1 MRIAV
6 LYIVVIVFLFPS
18 LARAQ
23 NSGVTASRP
32 GPESGTIVSST
43 YANEFLG
50 FWFPIPEGWQVN
62 RESIGAEREGAAKR
76 TSGGGLELVVLDQ
89 HTARPFRNRI
99 VLSALDATGMS
110 VTTQEYVSKFVGV
123 QVKEDGREL
132 VRDATDVELAGKHFF
147 RADYRQPVSGG
158 ALSEAFVC
166 TKLGGYFVGWTFVAG
181 SPQELE
187 SLVNSLQRLSF
198 RDESRVIAGI
208 ISSRPPIG
216 AARPQRIVVSQRVSE
231 SMLIKKIDPEYP
243 DSARREHV
251 EGTVTL
257 GAVIDKNG
265 DVGQLS
271 VVSGPTLLIPAALE
285 AVRQWKYK
293 PYLLNG
299 EPLAMQTHVAVSFLS
314 PQQ

>member
-23 NSGVTASRP
+23 NSGATVSRP
-32 GPESGTIVSST
+32 GPEIGTIVSST
-43 YANEFLG
+43 YANDFLG

-76 TSGGGLELVVLDQ
+76 TPGGGLELVVLDQ
-89 HTARPFRNRI
+89 HTGRPFRNRI
-99 VLSALDATGMS
+99 VLSALEATGMS

-123 QVKEDGREL
+123 QVKQDGREL

-147 RADYRQPVSGG
+147 RADYKQTVPGG

-166 TKLGGYFVGWTFVAG
+166 TKLSGYFVGWTFVAG

-187 SLVNSLQRLSF
+187 SVVNSLQRLSF

-208 ISSRPPIG
+208 IISRPPTG

-231 SMLIKKIDPEYP
+231 GMLIKKIDPEYP

-257 GAVIDKNG
+257 GALIDKNG

-299 EPLAMQTHVAVSFLS
+299 EPLAMQTHVAVLFLLP
-314 PQQ
+314 PQ